1 MSGRRL
7 IVREEEWPIEG
18 AFTISRNSKTA
29 AEVIVVELHQDGQRG
44 RGECVPYRRYGET
57 KVGTADQ
64 IDKLRDGI
72 ESGTLTR
79 THLQSLLPPGAAR
92 NALDCAFW
100 DLEAKLSG
108 IPAWRLAGLSEPE
121 PVITAY
127 TVSLDTPE
135 AMAEVAQENRHRPLL
150 KLKLGGN
157 DDIQRVRAVREAAPD
172 TTLIVD
178 ANEAWTPLTFSEYG
192 GELAEL
198 GVKLVE
204 QPIAAGSDG
213 VLDGLGRAVAV
224 CADESIHDTSDLA
237 EVARRYDFVNV
248 KLDKTGGLTEAL
260 RLVDAAQS
268 AGIGIMLGC
277 MVGTSLGMAPASLL
291 AGLAQFVD
299 LDGPLLLSEDRDPG
313 IRYVDSTMHPPPPE
327 LWG

>member
-1 MSGRRL
+1 MSERRV
-7 IVREEEWPIEG
+7 IVRKEEWPIEG
-18 AFTISRNSKTA
+18 AFTIARNSKTS
-29 AEVIVVELHQDGQRG
+29 AEVIVVEIHQDGQRG
-44 RGECVPYRRYGET
+44 QGECVPYRRYGET
-57 KVGTADQ
+57 CEGTAGQ
-64 IDKLRDGI
+64 IEKVREEL
-72 ESGTLTR
+72 ESGALGR
-79 THLQSLLPPGAAR
+79 TGVQHMLEPGAAR
-92 NALDCAFW
+92 NALDCALW

-108 IPAWRLAGLSEPE
+108 IPAWRLAGLSEPQ
-121 PVITAY
+121 PVTTAF
-127 TVSLDTPE
+127 TVSLDDPDV
-135 AMAEVAQENRHRPLL
+135 MAEVARENQHRPLL

-204 QPIAAGSDG
+204 QPVPAGTDS
-213 VLDGLGRAVAV
+213 VLDGLGRAVPV

-237 EVARRYDFVNV
+237 EVARRYDFINI

-291 AGLAQFVD
+291 ASVAQFVD
-299 LDGPLLLSEDRDPG
+299 LDGPLLLAEDRDPG

>member
-18 AFTISRNSKTA
+18 AFTIARNSKTS
-29 AEVIVVELHQDGQRG
+29 AEVIVVEIHQDGQRG

-57 KVGTADQ
+57 REGTAAQ
-64 IDKLRDGI
+64 IEKARDTM
-72 ESGTLTR
+72 EAGTLAR
-79 THLQSLLPPGAAR
+79 PGLQRLLEPGAAR
-92 NALDCAFW
+92 NALDCALW

-108 IPAWRLAGLSEPE
+108 IPVWRLAGLREPK
-121 PVITAY
+121 PVTTAF
-127 TVSLDTPE
+127 TISLDDPE
-135 AMAEVAQENRHRPLL
+135 VMADVARDNHHRPLL
-150 KLKLGGN
+150 KLKLGGT
-157 DDIQRVRAVREAAPD
+157 DDIQRVRAVRDAAPD
-172 TTLIVD
+172 ATLIVD

-204 QPIAAGSDG
+204 QPVPAGTDS
-213 VLDGLGRAVAV
+213 VLDGLGRAVPL
-224 CADESIHDTSDLA
+224 CADESIHDTSTLA
-237 EVARRYDFVNV
+237 DVARRYDFINV

-260 RLVDAAQS
+260 RLVDAAQE

-277 MVGTSLGMAPASLL
+277 MVGTSLGMAPASIL
-291 AGLAQFVD
+291 ANAAQFVD
-299 LDGPLLLSEDRDPG
+299 LDGPLLLAADRDPG

>member
-18 AFTISRNSKTA
+18 AFTIARNSKTS
-29 AEVIVVELHQDGQRG
+29 AEVIVVEIHQDGQRG

-57 KVGTADQ
+57 REGTAAQ
-64 IDKLRDGI
+64 IEKVRDTM
-72 ESGTLTR
+72 EAGTLGR
-79 THLQSLLPPGAAR
+79 TELQRLLEPGAAR
-92 NALDCAFW
+92 NALDCALW

-108 IPAWRLAGLSEPE
+108 IPVWRLTGVSEPK
-121 PVITAY
+121 PVTTAF
-127 TVSLDTPE
+127 TISLDDPE
-135 AMAEVAQENRHRPLL
+135 VIADVARDNHHRPLL
-150 KLKLGGN
+150 KLKLGGT
-157 DDIQRVRAVREAAPD
+157 DDILRVRAVRDAAPNA
-172 TTLIVD
+172 TLIVD

-204 QPIAAGSDG
+204 QPVPAGTDS
-213 VLDGLGRAVAV
+213 VLDGLERAIPV
-224 CADESIHDTSDLA
+224 CADESIHDTSTLA
-237 EVARRYDFVNV
+237 DVARRYDFINI

-260 RLVDAAQS
+260 KLLDAAQE

-277 MVGTSLGMAPASLL
+277 MVGTSLGMAPASIL
-291 AGLAQFVD
+291 ANAAQFVD
-299 LDGPLLLSEDRDPG
+299 LDGPLLLAADRDPG
-313 IRYVDSTMHPPPPE
+313 IRYVDSTMYPPPPE

>member
-1 MSGRRL
+1 MSSRRL

-29 AEVIVVELHQDGQRG
+29 AEVIVVEIHQDGQRG

-57 KVGTADQ
+57 REGTAEQ
-64 IDKLRDGI
+64 IEKLRG
-72 ESGTLTR
+72 EVENGSLAR
-79 THLQSLLPPGAAR
+79 TGLQTMLEPGAAR
-92 NALDCAFW
+92 NALDCALW

-108 IPAWRLAGLSEPE
+108 IPVWRLAGLTEPK
-121 PVITAY
+121 PMTTAF
-127 TVSLDTPE
+127 TISLDAPE
-135 AMAEVAQENRHRPLL
+135 TMAEEAKENQHRPLL
-150 KLKLGGN
+150 KLKLGGT
-157 DDIQRVRAVREAAPD
+157 DDILRVRAVREAVPD
-172 TTLIVD
+172 ATLIVD

-204 QPIAAGSDG
+204 QPVPAGTDG
-213 VLDGLGRAVAV
+213 VLDGLGRAVPV
-224 CADESIHDTSDLA
+224 CADESIHDTSTLA
-237 EVARRYDFVNV
+237 DVARRYDFINI

-260 RLVDAAQS
+260 RLADAAKS
-268 AGIGIMLGC
+268 TGIGIMLGC

-291 AGLAQFVD
+291 GNVAQFVD
-299 LDGPLLLSEDRDPG
+299 LDGPLLLAEDRDPG